1 MDDNRRNYKYCNSE
15 IVGSDKED
23 GFYHAFEIND
33 DLHNC
38 RSKRR
43 GYP

>member
-1 MDDNRRNYKYCNSE
+1 MRDIRRDRKYCNSE
-15 IVGSDKED
+15 IVVSDKED
-23 GFYHAFEIND
+23 GFYHAFEING

-38 RSKRR
+38 RSIRR